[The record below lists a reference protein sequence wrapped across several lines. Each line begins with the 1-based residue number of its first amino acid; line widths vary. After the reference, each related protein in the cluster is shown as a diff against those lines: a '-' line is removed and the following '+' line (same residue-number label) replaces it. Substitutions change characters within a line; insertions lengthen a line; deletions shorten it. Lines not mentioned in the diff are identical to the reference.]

1 MTTYELRI
9 ADDAFRRAEDLAV
22 VLRVKATEAL
32 GMLNYLWR
40 WVLTL
45 KEKGAPDGIVKGRA
59 AVLRLEAAAR
69 WDGVRGKLVEA
80 LVELGLITRESKKI
94 RVKGT
99 QRYADE
105 YRKREAAR
113 QRAKTSRERRKSETP
128 EPESAQSRRIS
139 DQPDQ
144 IRPKL
149 ISIDR
154 NSGTNDAGE
163 PLPNNKVGLW
173 TWFMRARTDIRRLS
187 PDRAMFPEFE
197 RWFEAVKRE
206 GITDYELSAAWVSYL
221 GDEHFAGRRWPIAV
235 FITEGVFRPRL
246 VKEIA

>member
-69 WDGVRGKLVEA
+69 WDGIRGKFVEA
-80 LVELGLITRESKKI
+80 LVELGLVVREHRKI

-99 QRYADE
+99 KRYADE
-105 YRKREAAR
+105 YARREAAKS
-113 QRAKTSRERRKSETP
+113 RARESRERRKMAESV
-128 EPESAQSRRIS
+128 EPEQDLEHSRRET
-139 DQPDQ
+139 DQKRPD
-144 IRPKL
+144 L
-149 ISIDR
+149 ISVER
-154 NSGTNDAGE
+154 NAGTNEHGE
-163 PLPNNKVGLW
+163 PLPDNKLGLW
-173 TWFMRARTDIRRLS
+173 TWMMRARSEICRIR
-187 PDRAMFPEFE
+187 PDRAPTDTFETWFE
-197 RWFEAVKRE
+197 RVKHE
-206 GITDYELSAAWVSYL
+206 GIDDMALSSAWVSYL
-221 GDEHFAGRRWPIAV
+221 ADRHFADRRWPVRV
-235 FITEGVFRPRL
+235 FLSEGVYRARL
-246 VKEIA
+246 TQ